1 MNETNKKPVKKE
13 PKEPTSRDLQRE
25 KTKQVIYDTALK
37 LFTEHNYDEVKMTDI
52 AKASGVAVG
61 SIYYHFRNKE
71 AIVDFGYERFDE
83 ALQKEYDEVNPKPGR
98 KGIDTLMRYHV
109 AFVSSLDYRIVGISY
124 KSHIGAENTFYLSK
138 RRFLY
143 RCLRKNL
150 MAAGIKE
157 ENADEVTD
165 TFLRSI
171 RGCIFDWRCYQGRYN
186 LSDIFLEDLNILY
199 HYYNI

>member
-25 KTKQVIYDTALK
+25 KTKQVIYDSALK

-83 ALQKEYDEVNPKPGR
+83 ALQKSMTR
-98 KGIDTLMRYHV
+98 
-109 AFVSSLDYRIVGISY
+109 
-124 KSHIGAENTFYLSK
+124 
-138 RRFLY
+138 
-143 RCLRKNL
+143 
-150 MAAGIKE
+150 
-157 ENADEVTD
+157 
-165 TFLRSI
+165 
-171 RGCIFDWRCYQGRYN
+171 
-186 LSDIFLEDLNILY
+186 
-199 HYYNI
+199 